1 MRLKWI
7 WPILAV
13 FTFVALCCTTVPER
27 GRDAVSRHVVH
38 YQDAPFEQV
47 WIGAKHALVEIGFSV
62 RKEIKERG
70 LLDAVATQGPYAY
83 NSQHLM
89 NVLVRKEG
97 GRVRVDC
104 LMAHSSRYNH
114 LTRDYIIRFF
124 RELEKQ
130 LD

>member
-1 MRLKWI
+1 MRLKWTWTI
-7 WPILAV
+7 V
-13 FTFVALCCTTVPER
+13 TFFTFASLCCTTVPER
-27 GRDAVSRHVVH
+27 GRDTVSRHVVH
-38 YQDAPFEQV
+38 YQDTPFERV
-47 WIGAKHALVEIGFSV
+47 WVSAKLALAEIGFAV

-70 LLDAVATQGPYAY
+70 LLDAVATRGPYAY
-83 NSQHLM
+83 DNQHLM

-114 LTRDYIIRFF
+114 VSRDYIIRFF

-130 LD
+130 LE

>member
-1 MRLKWI
+1 MRLKWT
-7 WPILAV
+7 WLLLTV
-13 FTFVALCCTTVPER
+13 FTLAPLCCTTVPER

-38 YQDAPFEQV
+38 YQDKPFEQV
-47 WIGAKHALVEIGFSV
+47 WVGAKRALVEIGFAV

-83 NSQHLM
+83 DSQHLM

-114 LTRDYIIRFF
+114 LSRDYIIRFF
-124 RELEKQ
+124 RALEKQ
-130 LD
+130 LE